1 MYSDIGQ
8 VSELKFI
15 APPYWRMDRTR
26 PINKRGKV
34 WRKFHIDKQKN
45 SLGRKRKRK
54 REGLREREGE
64 GESLIE
70 KEKEEKVRKK
80 KRQQE
85 KKCWPEL

>member
-45 SLGRKRKRK
+45 SLGRKRKR
-54 REGLREREGE
+54 EGLREREGE